1 MSPRIGDNQRK
12 SPDSAH
18 YWADRIAAKLD
29 HMNANDLHTVHRPDH
44 PHPTPSRNGLHDFFV
59 DVCRLGPAPT
69 RAREGAVIVAT
80 VVLIA
85 LVVVVLQ
92 PPVVLASIVAGVAAL
107 HLAVRWVL
115 GMRKWDRR

>member
-1 MSPRIGDNQRK
+1 
-12 SPDSAH
+12 
-18 YWADRIAAKLD
+18 
-29 HMNANDLHTVHRPDH
+29 MNANDLHTAHRPDH
-44 PHPTPSRNGLHDFFV
+44 PPAAPSSGGLHDFFV

-115 GMRKWDRR
+115 GTRKWDRR

>member
-1 MSPRIGDNQRK
+1 
-12 SPDSAH
+12 
-18 YWADRIAAKLD
+18 
-29 HMNANDLHTVHRPDH
+29 MNANDLHTAHRPDH
-44 PHPTPSRNGLHDFFV
+44 PPAAPSSGGLHDFFV

-85 LVVVVLQ
+85 LVVVLLQ